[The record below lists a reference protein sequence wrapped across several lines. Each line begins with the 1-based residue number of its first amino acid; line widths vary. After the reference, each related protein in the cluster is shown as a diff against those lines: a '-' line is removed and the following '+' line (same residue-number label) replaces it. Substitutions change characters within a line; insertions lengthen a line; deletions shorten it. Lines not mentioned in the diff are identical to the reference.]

1 MSKSPQ
7 HQDMGKQ
14 MLQPGYSD
22 KAEYSQ
28 WVWKV
33 LGWSRGLGQR
43 HHDLHKA
50 GSEGRAL
57 WERSCC
63 EPLDLM
69 LYL

>member
-14 MLQPGYSD
+14 MLQTAYND

-28 WVWKV
+28 C
-33 LGWSRGLGQR
+33 GLEGAGLVQE
-43 HHDLHKA
+43 A
-50 GSEGRAL
+50 GSETPQGRLRGRAL

-63 EPLDLM
+63 NPLDLM